1 MWPFRSRP
9 ESAQPAPAAP
19 ETRALGDQ
27 LLALFGAVPAAS
39 GISITPATAMR
50 CAAVRAA
57 VEAISE
63 AMGCLPLHLYARG
76 EGGARERADD
86 HPAANLLAGDANEWT
101 SAGGLREQLTRDAL
115 LFGNGFAAIV
125 RDGTGTPRELLRLD
139 PAAVTLERDPASG
152 EPIYRLAT
160 GQPGN
165 RILDRRD
172 VLHIA
177 APSLDGIKGASP
189 VQDCKEAIALALAL
203 ERYAANLFGNGGRP
217 SGLLTFP
224 NRLTSDAAQRMRAS
238 WKAATSGANSGGTA
252 VLEEGGD
259 FKPLA
264 FSSVDSQFHE
274 MRQFA
279 VAEIARA
286 FRVPP
291 VLLMDYS
298 RQTWANAETGGQQ
311 FLTFTLDRWLRVWV
325 DEVRLKLIVRED
337 RRTIFPEFLTD
348 ALLRSDFATRATA
361 YGQYRSMG
369 AMTANEVR
377 KGLNLPPL
385 PGGDRLENPYI
396 TTPATT
402 GTTPAKPDPTEEG
415 GDE

>member
-1 MWPFRSRP
+1 MK
-9 ESAQPAPAAP
+9 QPAQLIAQAEAS
-19 ETRALGDQ
+19 ETRALGPE
-27 LLALFGAVPAAS
+27 LLALFGVVPAAS
-39 GISITPATAMR
+39 GISITPASAMR
-50 CAAVRAA
+50 CAPVRAA

-63 AMGCLPLHLYARG
+63 ALGCLPLHLYERG
-76 EGGARERADD
+76 QNGARDCAED
-86 HPAANLLAGDANEWT
+86 HPAAELLSGDANEWT

-115 LFGNGFAAIV
+115 LHGNGFAAIV
-125 RDGTGTPRELLRLD
+125 WDGTGTPRELHRLD
-139 PAAVTLERDPASG
+139 PAAVQIERDQTSG
-152 EPIYRLAT
+152 EPIYRLTT
-160 GQPGN
+160 GKTAN

-177 APSLDGIKGASP
+177 APSVDGIRGASP

-217 SGLLTFP
+217 SGILSFP
-224 NRLTSDAAQRMRAS
+224 NKLTDDSAKRMKGS
-238 WKAATSGANSGGTA
+238 WQAATAGANAGATA
-252 VLEEGGD
+252 VLEEGGS
-259 FKPLA
+259 FTPLA
-264 FSSVDSQFHE
+264 FSSVDAQCHE

-279 VAEIARA
+279 VAEIARI

-291 VLLMDYS
+291 VSLMDYS
-298 RQTWANAETGGQQ
+298 RQTWSNAETGGQQ
-311 FLTFTLDRWLRVWV
+311 FLTHTLDRWLRVWT
-325 DEVRLKLIVRED
+325 EEIRLKLID
-337 RRTIFPEFLTD
+337 RADRARIYAEFLTD

-385 PGGDRLENPYI
+385 PGGDDLSNPYTSTS
-396 TTPATT
+396 TTPAP
-402 GTTPAKPDPTEEG
+402 GTSTEPGTEG